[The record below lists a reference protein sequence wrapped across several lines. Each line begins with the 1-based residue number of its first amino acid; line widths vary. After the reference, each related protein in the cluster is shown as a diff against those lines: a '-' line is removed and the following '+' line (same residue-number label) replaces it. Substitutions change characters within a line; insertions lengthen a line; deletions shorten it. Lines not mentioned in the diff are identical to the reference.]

1 MRGSE
6 LAEAMAVAVDR
17 LVSAREGASALDRAI
32 EATVGK
38 IGRFGGKDAT
48 SYLEAYKS
56 EMQMRDIPED
66 RRLAGFPRVVTPH
79 IHAEVVE
86 IQAGCRDWAE
96 FSEEVLEKY
105 SYDDSLRLSRKD
117 FMDWVNSPDK
127 GQNASALLQD
137 FESRFARLS
146 RLDRTVL
153 ETSKVLFFVTSF
165 DSSVRESVGLLLE
178 TNRGLTTDWATVK
191 EVCSR
196 IDKRRDWKEKGSSP
210 AGPVVGIRAEPIPTR
225 GEEARRWSELGP
237 PPANV
242 AARPAGGA
250 GLEELTRMVRDL
262 QIAQA
267 RRSDEGPPRD
277 RRPPA
282 GQRCVWCDAIGH
294 ARRDCADFGEA
305 LRSNVVY
312 LSNGRV
318 HASDTRRSL
327 DTNFGRGGMKRL
339 MEEAAAR
346 HVEAVHYSASAGIRA
361 GEKPAKSDSKPGF
374 WPVILDTISGGR
386 LRREEAEHADERVRE
401 ATGWSDPV
409 EENTGF
415 VEAACKNYEALIDE
429 RRVGKNGGTGPTGRH
444 DTRSA
449 IKKHDGAP
457 TESHKGEKGK
467 IPSFRLSSEIEKAT
481 NLQKVLEE
489 RVLDSRIELTL
500 REVLGIARR
509 EFHDS
514 IVDLVKRKRLA
525 TEPEPEKPAEVRA
538 ALLDEMVVEDELAE
552 SHYAKPHWARATTET
567 PVRIGDVKDPV
578 VALID
583 HGSEINLMSM
593 DFYKKGNWPINTKHG
608 WKIRAATRA
617 TEELHGACPNVSVR
631 IGDVDID
638 QHFFVQETSSHPVIL
653 GEPYITA
660 ARMETKVLDD
670 GSAYARVKSQD
681 GRHSVQFLT
690 VRKNHERNR
699 GTLGDDGKLDF

>member
-96 FSEEVLEKY
+96 FAEEVLEKY
-105 SYDDSLRLSRKD
+105 NYDDSLRLSRKD

-127 GQNASALLQD
+127 GQNASALLQE

-165 DSSVRESVGLLLE
+165 DSRVRESVGLLLE

-196 IDKRRDWKEKGSSP
+196 IDKRRDWKEKGSSSVGP
-210 AGPVVGIRAEPIPTR
+210 AVEIRAKPTPTR
-225 GEEARRWSELGP
+225 VEVARRWPEIGP
-237 PPANV
+237 PPANIV
-242 AARPAGGA
+242 AGPAGGA

-267 RRSDEGPPRD
+267 RRSDEGQPRD

-282 GQRCVWCDAIGH
+282 NQRCVWCDATGH
-294 ARRDCADFGEA
+294 ARRECADFGEA

-346 HVEAVHYSASAGIRA
+346 HVEAIHYSASAGIRV
-361 GEKPAKSDSKPGF
+361 GERATKPDSKTGF
-374 WPVILDTISGGR
+374 WPFIL
-386 LRREEAEHADERVRE
+386 
-401 ATGWSDPV
+401 
-409 EENTGF
+409 
-415 VEAACKNYEALIDE
+415 
-429 RRVGKNGGTGPTGRH
+429 
-444 DTRSA
+444 
-449 IKKHDGAP
+449 
-457 TESHKGEKGK
+457 
-467 IPSFRLSSEIEKAT
+467 
-481 NLQKVLEE
+481 
-489 RVLDSRIELTL
+489 
-500 REVLGIARR
+500 
-509 EFHDS
+509 
-514 IVDLVKRKRLA
+514 
-525 TEPEPEKPAEVRA
+525 
-538 ALLDEMVVEDELAE
+538 
-552 SHYAKPHWARATTET
+552 
-567 PVRIGDVKDPV
+567 
-578 VALID
+578 
-583 HGSEINLMSM
+583 
-593 DFYKKGNWPINTKHG
+593 
-608 WKIRAATRA
+608 
-617 TEELHGACPNVSVR
+617 
-631 IGDVDID
+631 
-638 QHFFVQETSSHPVIL
+638 
-653 GEPYITA
+653 
-660 ARMETKVLDD
+660 
-670 GSAYARVKSQD
+670 
-681 GRHSVQFLT
+681 
-690 VRKNHERNR
+690 
-699 GTLGDDGKLDF
+699 